1 MNFVENTNRM
11 NRAAKLSGISLYYS
25 FYSDYSEFR
34 FRKSLMTNNG
44 YPDPDIDALEY
55 LKEPTDG
62 LKHSADWSVLS
73 PLSVGI
79 DPSIKCA
86 SIWAA
91 SVTSIMYMQ
100 YRMIDPLW
108 NVVFLSQIDFLGTFF
123 CSATSRLCKRS
134 SSKYT

>member
-11 NRAAKLSGISLYYS
+11 NKAAKLSGIPLYYS

-34 FRKSLMTNNG
+34 FRKSLMTNND
-44 YPDPDIDALEY
+44 YPDPDLDALDY
-55 LKEPTDG
+55 LKEPTSEI
-62 LKHSADWSVLS
+62 KHSVDWSVLS

-100 YRMIDPLW
+100 YRRIDPLW
-108 NVVFLSQIDFLGTFF
+108 NVVFALFIDFVGTFL
-123 CSATSRLCKRS
+123 CTATVRLC
-134 SSKYT
+134 